1 MGKTLL
7 VRPVIHAMEGY
18 VPGEQPQ
25 DRRYIK
31 LNTNEN
37 PYPPSPRVLEALNA
51 AVTDDLRLYPDPDAR
66 ELRAKASKVYEV
78 PAEQIIAGNGSDD
91 LLAILF
97 RACVDAGATGQVAYP
112 VPTYSLYDTLAAIQ
126 DAEPSTVPFPPD
138 FALPTRELLALDARL
153 TIICSPN
160 SPSGT
165 VTPLPILED
174 FAQRSPGLVVV
185 DEAYVDFARETA
197 LSLLSRCHNLFVL
210 RTFSKSFSLAG
221 MRIGLGFGSR
231 EVIGELNKVRDSYNL
246 DCLSLVAA
254 HAALDDVPWMKA
266 NVAKVVAA
274 RDELLPELTKLGFS
288 VLPSES
294 NFVFAR
300 TPSGDAAGLY
310 RMLRDRGILVRY
322 FATPALRDGI
332 RISVGTPEEN
342 RALLAALRDI
352 AAA

>member
-1 MGKTLL
+1 MGEKSSL
-7 VRPVIHAMEGY
+7 VRPVIHSMEGY

-37 PYPPSPRVLEALNA
+37 PYPPSPNVLEAIKA
-51 AVTDDLRLYPDPDAR
+51 AVTADLRLYPDPDAR
-66 ELRAKASKVYEV
+66 ELRVKASEVYGV
-78 PAEQIIAGNGSDD
+78 PANQIIAGNGSDD
-91 LLAILF
+91 LLAMLF
-97 RACVDAGATGQVAYP
+97 RACVEAKGTRQIAYP
-112 VPTYSLYDTLAAIQ
+112 VPTYSLYDTLALIQ
-126 DAEPSTVPFPPD
+126 DARPSTVPFGSD
-138 FALPTRELLALDARL
+138 FTLPAQALLDLDARL

-165 VTPLPILED
+165 VTPLSVIED
-174 FAQRSPGLVVV
+174 FARQSSGLVVV

-197 LSLLSRCHNLFVL
+197 LPLLAKCDNLVVL

-246 DCLSLVAA
+246 DRLSLVAA
-254 HAALDDVPWMKA
+254 RAALDDVSWMKA
-266 NVAKVVAA
+266 NTAKVTTA
-274 RDELLPELTKLGFS
+274 RDELLPELAKLGLA
-288 VLPSES
+288 VLPSQS

-310 RMLRDRGILVRY
+310 RALRDRGILVRY
-322 FATPALRDGI
+322 FATPELRDGI
-332 RISVGTPEEN
+332 RISVGTPEDN
-342 RALLAALRDI
+342 RALLAALREVV
-352 AAA
+352 